1 MKQALE
7 PAYLLGFSRNRGE
20 NVTFSGTSLQSS
32 HNTDKIHVYD
42 MYGRQEVTGIV
53 VNSFPNLKREYIRE
67 IRTILHDCEINGVFK
82 AALKYIQLG
91 KTNNV
96 RIKKLAKVQYAEKE
110 KQEKQKE
117 QIVSWFSSVLKG
129 KIEYIRCVRGDDC
142 SYFFKYGS
150 MYNNIFQTDIF
161 TINDFENKMRRWC
174 FVIEGG
180 DDNKVYQGSGFLLKG
195 YGIITNEHVLP
206 DDSLIYSVKDEQ
218 GNQITSIHKGFRK
231 LYRNKAKHIMGLSQK
246 LLDDFDGEVPC
257 DREALMTLPG
267 VGRKTANVVLNVI
280 FHQSTMPVD
289 THLLRISP
297 KIGLAQGSTPE
308 AVEQSLLSRIPP
320 EFLPNAH
327 HWILL
332 HGRYICTARTPK
344 CSECLIS
351 DLCKKNFE

>member
-1 MKQALE
+1 MT
-7 PAYLLGFSRNRGE
+7 LLSPSEMHEVFSRWQAANPQPASE
-20 NVTFSGTSLQSS
+20 LDYVNAYTLLVAVVLSAQS
-32 HNTDKIHVYD
+32 TDKGVNKA
-42 MYGRQEVTGIV
+42 TGPLFKIADTPQKMLALGEEGLI
-53 VNSFPNLKREYIRE
+53 SYIK
-67 IRTILHDCEINGVFK
+67 TIG
-82 AALKYIQLG
+82 
-91 KTNNV
+91 
-96 RIKKLAKVQYAEKE
+96 
-110 KQEKQKE
+110 
-117 QIVSWFSSVLKG
+117 
-129 KIEYIRCVRGDDC
+129 
-142 SYFFKYGS
+142 
-150 MYNNIFQTDIF
+150 
-161 TINDFENKMRRWC
+161 
-174 FVIEGG
+174 
-180 DDNKVYQGSGFLLKG
+180 
-195 YGIITNEHVLP
+195 
-206 DDSLIYSVKDEQ
+206 
-218 GNQITSIHKGFRK
+218 

-297 KIGLAQGSTPE
+297 KIGLAEGSTPE

-332 HGRYICTARTPK
+332 HGRYICTARNPK